1 METNQNHQEQMS
13 VAQPHHI
20 GKMLAV
26 YFDGLSK
33 TQAQLA
39 RRLKMANSSLSRML
53 DRDSLNFTVLWNIC
67 LTMNHNFIAELGEK
81 LPVEFVSTR
90 EKELQ
95 EQLSAKQMEIDKLNM
110 ELLLYKNFV
119 VK

>member
-1 METNQNHQEQMS
+1 METNKNHQEQMS
-13 VAQPHHI
+13 VVQPHI

-33 TQAQLA
+33 SQAQLA

-81 LPVEFVSTR
+81 LPVEFVSAR
-90 EKELQ
+90 EKDLQ
-95 EQLSAKQMEIDKLNM
+95 AKLADQQKEIERLNM

-119 VK
+119 AK